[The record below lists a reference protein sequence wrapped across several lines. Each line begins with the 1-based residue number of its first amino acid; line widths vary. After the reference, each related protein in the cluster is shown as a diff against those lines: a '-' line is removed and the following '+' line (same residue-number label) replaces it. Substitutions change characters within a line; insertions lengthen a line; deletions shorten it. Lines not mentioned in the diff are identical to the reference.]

1 MISYNSR
8 DISGGQ
14 LQRIGVAR
22 GLYKNSEIVILDE
35 RTNAID
41 KQNGNKIYEK
51 LSKGQYKN
59 KTLIFVS
66 HKKINDK
73 YFNKKYILLNKR
85 LKRVK

>member
-1 MISYNSR
+1 MISHNGR
-8 DISGGQ
+8 NISGGQ
-14 LQRIGVAR
+14 LQRIGIAR

-35 RTNAID
+35 STNAID
-41 KQNGNKIYEK
+41 RQNENKIYK
-51 LSKGQYKN
+51 NLSKNQFKD

-85 LKRVK
+85 LKRIK